1 VAGHHS
7 NATCDG
13 LAANHRQLLQASAR
27 VKIALV
33 SPYDWAVAGGVNTHC
48 AELRREF
55 EDRGHDVRII
65 APSSRVI
72 REEGVITIGK
82 RPLAL
87 PVSGSV
93 ARVSLSLTLGPPVR
107 RLLAQEQ
114 FDIVH
119 VHEPFMPV
127 LPIHFLR
134 YSEAVNV
141 GTFHASRQ
149 KRFFYYSW
157 GKRHLRRWYRRLDG
171 KIAVS
176 PAAANFIEQ
185 YLPGY
190 YNIIPN
196 GVDVEHFSTKQ
207 GPLGEFSDGKTN
219 ILFVGRPEKRK
230 GLDYLLRAFRVVK
243 SKRPDTRLIVV
254 GAGKFERYQHDVK
267 SMRLRDVVFRSF
279 VPLDE
284 LPRYHHSAHIFCAPA
299 TGFESQGAVLL
310 EAMAAGLPIAASN
323 IEGYASVLTHGEEG
337 LLALPRDSGGLAD
350 ALITLIDD
358 LSLRDKMARKGKRR
372 AQSYSWARV
381 SQQVLSYYE
390 RLLHERALTSA
401 ASKAKAREAG

>member
-1 VAGHHS
+1 LATDHS
-7 NATCDG
+7 E
-13 LAANHRQLLQASAR
+13 LLQAGAR

-33 SPYDWAVAGGVNTHC
+33 SPYDWTVASGVNTHC
-48 AELRREF
+48 SNLREQF
-55 EDRGHDVRII
+55 EDRGHDVRIV
-65 APSSRVI
+65 APSSRPV
-72 REEGVITIGK
+72 RDDPAVITIGK

-93 ARVSLSLTLGPPVR
+93 ARVSLSLTIGPAVR
-107 RLLAQEQ
+107 RVLAQER

-119 VHEPFMPV
+119 VHEPFMPM
-127 LPIHFLR
+127 LPINFLR
-134 YSEAVNV
+134 YSEGVNV

-196 GVDVEHFSTKQ
+196 GVDVEHFSAKAE
-207 GPLGEFSDGKTN
+207 PLRELRDGKTN

-230 GLDYLLRAFRVVK
+230 GLDYLLRAYRVVK
-243 SKRPDTRLIVV
+243 SKRPDTRLIIV
-254 GAGKFERYQHDVK
+254 GAGKFERYQQDARA
-267 SMRLRDVVFRSF
+267 MRLRDVVFETF
-279 VPLDE
+279 VPLEE
-284 LPRYHHSAHIFCAPA
+284 LPRYHHSADIFCAPA

-310 EAMAAGLPIAASN
+310 EAMATGLPIVASN

-337 LLALPRDSGGLAD
+337 LMALPKDPDGLAE

-358 LSLRDKMARKGKRR
+358 PSLRDKMARKGKRR

-390 RLLHERALTSA
+390 RLLHERGATAA
-401 ASKAKAREAG
+401 ASQQRGRAAG